1 MANNSGRPLAVITG
15 ASSGIGYH
23 LARCAVE
30 EGYDIVAAAD
40 TSLDEAV
47 MDFKSLGAQD
57 VVPIQCDLAT
67 REGVDKLMQ
76 ALQGREVDALL
87 ANAGHG
93 LAGPFLELDIADI
106 QHVINTNITGTIY
119 LIQQVARGMVARG
132 QGRILITGSIA
143 GFQPGSFHAVYN
155 GSKAFIDSFG
165 EALRSELKDT
175 GVTVSILMPGATDT
189 DFFDRAGL
197 QGTYMGDDLKKDDP
211 AKVAKTGWDAM
222 KDGEADVVYSIKNK
236 LQVIA
241 SKVMPAQAVAAVHR
255 KLAEPGSS
263 KEAKKERAEAK
274 KEGKA
279 DATADSK
286 SSAKK
291 NEPR

>member
-1 MANNSGRPLAVITG
+1 MTNNTSNRPLAVVTG

-30 EGYDIVAAAD
+30 EGYDLVVAAD
-40 TSLDEAV
+40 TPLDEAV
-47 MDFKSLGAQD
+47 MDFRSLGARD
-57 VVPIQCDLAT
+57 VVSVQCDLAT

-93 LAGPFLELDIADI
+93 LAGAFLELDIGDI

-143 GFQPGSFHAVYN
+143 GFQPGTFHAVYN
-155 GSKAFIDSFG
+155 ASKAFIDSFG
-165 EALRSELKDT
+165 EALRIELKET
-175 GVTVSILMPGATDT
+175 GVSVSILMPGATDT
-189 DFFDRAGL
+189 EFFNRAHL
-197 QGTYMGDDLKKDDP
+197 QGTFMGEDLKKDDP
-211 AKVAKTGWDAM
+211 SKVAKAGWDAM
-222 KDGEADVVYSIKNK
+222 NDGEADVVYSIKNK

-241 SKVMPAQAVAAVHR
+241 SKVLPAQAVATAHK
-255 KLAEPGSS
+255 KLAEPASS
-263 KEAKKERAEAK
+263 KEAKKERAEAR
-274 KEGKA
+274 KA
-279 DATADSK
+279 
-286 SSAKK
+286 AK
-291 NEPR
+291 NDD